1 MTSWVGGILMNAAQ
15 PVIDTAKVGAGT
27 FAGGMLHAVGDG
39 VNSVGASINGSIR
52 GYGDGI
58 KDYGNAV
65 RDWTGASVPRASTA
79 SNPLG
84 LPNTSQGGKRSL
96 SGGIYKP
103 YTPSTPQK
111 SIQAAPAPATKAKTP
126 TTTPNTTTTK
136 QKQVAFTPSSK
147 PAASAPKP
155 ALPKTATPKP
165 ATAPK
170 ANPSNRST
178 TTSSGKKTISAESK
192 PKPQNKAKMAAKGV
206 PGVKPATSAPAAT
219 KRVYRP
225 TREAVNPLGL

>member
-1 MTSWVGGILMNAAQ
+1 MNAAQ
-15 PVIDTAKVGAGT
+15 PVIDNAKVGAGT

-39 VNSVGASINGSIR
+39 INSVGASINGSIR

-96 SGGIYKP
+96 GGGIYKA
-103 YTPSTPQK
+103 YTPSAPQK
-111 SIQAAPAPATKAKTP
+111 SIQAAPAPATKAKTS
-126 TTTPNTTTTK
+126 TTITKTPNKTTTTTN

-147 PAASAPKP
+147 SAASAPKP
-155 ALPKTATPKP
+155 APPKTATPKP
-165 ATAPK
+165 ATGPK
-170 ANPSNRST
+170 AHPSNQST
-178 TTSSGKKTISAESK
+178 TSASGKKTISAESK
-192 PKPQNKAKMAAKGV
+192 PSPQNKAKMAAKGV
-206 PGVKPATSAPAAT
+206 PGVKPVTSAPAAT
-219 KRVYRP
+219 KKDYRP